1 MYNTKKL
8 KLESSEFLALE
19 SMQCSMKEEFCLF
32 GAVPFVIYVLH
43 YGLLCNTLETVFTA
57 Q

>member
-32 GAVPFVIYVLH
+32 GAVPLSYIY
-43 YGLLCNTLETVFTA
+43 YTA
-57 Q
+57 DYAIH